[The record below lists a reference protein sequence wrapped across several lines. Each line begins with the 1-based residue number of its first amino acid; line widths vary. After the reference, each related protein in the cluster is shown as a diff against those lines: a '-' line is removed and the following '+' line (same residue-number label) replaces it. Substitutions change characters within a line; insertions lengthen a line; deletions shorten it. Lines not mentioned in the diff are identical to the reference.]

1 MSQTYL
7 TEYFMVCGLPVA
19 AVKTTDGKLL
29 QTWAA
34 DKAQGRLRRDARLL
48 ADIESDSRVRPML
61 KADFEKFCSQNN
73 IDATVPERAVLQTL
87 TLMAGSAAS
96 ALLVSNDG
104 GNGCYMRMA
113 TLAL

>member
-19 AVKTTDGKLL
+19 AVKSTDGQLL

-34 DKAQGRLRRDARLL
+34 DKAQGRLRRDPRLL

-61 KADFEKFCSQNN
+61 KADFEKYCRQHH
-73 IDATVPERAVLQTL
+73 IDAVVPERAILQTL
-87 TLMAGSAAS
+87 TLNAGAA
-96 ALLVSNDG
+96 ALLTSPHDKDKG
-104 GNGCYMRMA
+104 SCLRMMA
-113 TLAL
+113 FAV

>member
-1 MSQTYL
+1 MPQTYL

-19 AVKTTDGKLL
+19 AVKTNDGKLL

-61 KADFEKFCSQNN
+61 KTDFDRYCQKHR
-73 IDATVPERAVLQTL
+73 IDPAVPERAVLQTL
-87 TLMAGSAAS
+87 TLMKGSVL
-96 ALLVSNDG
+96 ALSVSREEE
-104 GNGCYMRMA
+104 NGCYMRTAM
-113 TLAL
+113 LAI